1 MSEAKK
7 AKTTKKAVKKPRIN
21 KVEVVK
27 IPVKEKIKATE
38 NHVVEAVIETTIT
51 EEANKEVTAEIPAA
65 IEEES
70 KSPVVEK
77 EVPATEEAVEDTV
90 ETPIKEEVKAT
101 EMPVV
106 ETVIEKTLTEETN
119 KEIATEIPAAT
130 EKESEV
136 PVIEKEK
143 IEEVVKN
150 TVETLVI
157 EEVKAPEQIA
167 EEVVPFDWETIS
179 QNDNYTKTERA
190 DLEKEY
196 SITLPDV
203 IDKQVIDGVVVMVT
217 EREVV
222 VDINFKSDGVISFN
236 EFKYNSELKAG
247 DIVEVLVE
255 KQEDKNGQLVLSHR
269 RARVLR
275 AWEKVNVALETG
287 EIVNGQIRSRTK
299 GGMIVDVFGIEC
311 FLPGSQIDVK
321 PIRDYDEYVGKKME
335 FKVVKV
341 NESFRNVVVS
351 HKALI
356 EADLAVQTKEI
367 MSKLEK
373 GQVLEGTVKNITSY
387 GVFVDLGGI
396 DGLIHITDLS
406 WGRIS
411 HPDEIVSLDET
422 INVVILDYDEGK
434 SRIQLGLKQLG
445 AHPWENLDENV
456 KIGDEVEGKVVV
468 VADYGVF
475 VELQTGIEALLH
487 VSEMSWSTHLRSAN
501 DFYKKGDTV
510 KAQILT
516 LDKESRKMSL
526 GVKQMTPDPWAAIEA
541 NFPVGSKHSV
551 KVRNFTNFGIFVEL
565 VEGVDGLV
573 HISDLSW
580 TNKIKH
586 PAEFTQVDT
595 QLEVVVLDIDKSNRK
610 ISLGHKQ
617 LEENPWE
624 TYAKQFVDG
633 KDYEGTITEVLDKGA
648 LVALGEGIEAFA
660 PKSHIE
666 KEDGSAAGVGETL
679 QFRILEF
686 SKENKK
692 ILVSHTAI
700 LKKVTET
707 AKKKSVVSTKK
718 VIKKLEKDKKQ
729 STLGDLDQLSDLKK
743 NLEKDE

>member
-7 AKTTKKAVKKPRIN
+7 TTTTKKAVKKPRIN
-21 KVEVVK
+21 KVETVET
-27 IPVKEKIKATE
+27 PVKEQIKATE
-38 NHVVEAVIETTIT
+38 NPAVEAVIDIAVTKEINKEVAAATPVIEEAVGDTIETPVTEEVKEIPVIDSVIETTI
-51 EEANKEVTAEIPAA
+51 
-65 IEEES
+65 
-70 KSPVVEK
+70 
-77 EVPATEEAVEDTV
+77 
-90 ETPIKEEVKAT
+90 
-101 EMPVV
+101 
-106 ETVIEKTLTEETN
+106 
-119 KEIATEIPAAT
+119 
-130 EKESEV
+130 
-136 PVIEKEK
+136 
-143 IEEVVKN
+143 
-150 TVETLVI
+150 I
-157 EEVKAPEQIA
+157 EEVKEEKVPEEIV

-179 QNDNYTKTERA
+179 QNDNYTKAERV

-196 SITLPDV
+196 STTLPDV
-203 IDKQVIDGVVVMVT
+203 MNKQVIDGVVVMVT
-217 EREVV
+217 DREVV
-222 VDINFKSDGVISFN
+222 VNINFKSDGVISFN

-287 EIVNGQIRSRTK
+287 EVVNGQIRSRTK

-321 PIRDYDEYVGKKME
+321 PIRDYEEYVGKKME

-422 INVVILDYDEGK
+422 INVVILDYDEDK

-445 AHPWENLDENV
+445 DHPWESLDENV
-456 KIGDEVEGKVVV
+456 KVGDEVEGKVVV

-475 VELQTGIEALLH
+475 VELQTGVEALLH

-501 DFYKKGDTV
+501 DFYKKGDAV

-526 GVKQMTPDPWAAIEA
+526 GVKQMAPDPWTDIEA

-580 TNKIKH
+580 TKKIKH

-595 QLEVVVLDIDKSNRK
+595 QLEVVVLDIDKANRK

-624 TYAKQFVDG
+624 TYAKQFVEG

-666 KEDGSAAGVGETL
+666 KEDGSTAGVGETL

-700 LKKVTET
+700 FKQETET
-707 AKKKSVVSTKK
+707 ARKKSVTTTKK
-718 VIKKLEKDKKQ
+718 VIKKLKKDKKQ
-729 STLGDLDQLSDLKK
+729 STLGDLDQLSDLKR

>member
-1 MSEAKK
+1 MSEESKKVTAKK
-7 AKTTKKAVKKPRIN
+7 A
-21 KVEVVK
+21 VEISK
-27 IPVKEKIKATE
+27 
-38 NHVVEAVIETTIT
+38 
-51 EEANKEVTAEIPAA
+51 NKEVVASTSVTKEELTVDSVKSIKVPKKRIKKTVVTPKSDNIVEKDSV
-65 IEEES
+65 IEEIVS
-70 KSPVVEK
+70 VS
-77 EVPATEEAVEDTV
+77 
-90 ETPIKEEVKAT
+90 EEVK
-101 EMPVV
+101 
-106 ETVIEKTLTEETN
+106 IEKSPI
-119 KEIATEIPAAT
+119 KKSS
-130 EKESEV
+130 EK
-136 PVIEKEK
+136 
-143 IEEVVKN
+143 
-150 TVETLVI
+150 
-157 EEVKAPEQIA
+157 A
-167 EEVVPFDWETIS
+167 EEFDWDKAA
-179 QNDNYTKTERA
+179 QNDVYSKKERS
-190 DLEKEY
+190 DFEIQY
-196 SITLPDV
+196 SETLPDV
-203 IDKQVIDGVVVMVT
+203 VDKQVIDGTVVLVSD
-217 EREVV
+217 REVV
-222 VDINFKSDGVISFN
+222 IDINFKSDGVISFN
-236 EFKYNSELKAG
+236 EFKYNPELKAG
-247 DIVEVLVE
+247 DTVEVLVE

-275 AWEKVNVALETG
+275 AWEKVNIALETG
-287 EIVNGQIRSRTK
+287 EVVNGQIMSRTK
-299 GGMIVDVFGIEC
+299 GGMIVDIFGIEC

-445 AHPWENLDENV
+445 SHPWENLDKNV
-456 KIGDEVEGKVVV
+456 KVGDVVDGNVVV

-475 VELQTGIEALLH
+475 VELQAGIEALLH

-501 DFYKKGDTV
+501 DFYKKGDSV

-516 LDKESRKMSL
+516 LDKETRKMSL
-526 GVKQMTPDPWAAIEA
+526 GVKQMTPDPWADITAT
-541 NFPVGSKHSV
+541 FPVGSKHSV

-580 TNKIKH
+580 TKKIKH
-586 PAEFTQVDT
+586 PAEFTQVDAM
-595 QLEVVVLDIDKSNRK
+595 LDVVVLDIDKGNRK

-617 LEENPWE
+617 LDENPWDE
-624 TYAKQFVDG
+624 YVKQFKEG
-633 KDYEGTITEVLDKGA
+633 KDYEGIVNEVFDKGA
-648 LVALGEGIEAFA
+648 VIALSENVEAFA
-660 PKSHIE
+660 PKRHTE
-666 KEDGSAAGVGETL
+666 KEDGSFITLGETL
-679 QFRILEF
+679 SFRILEF

-700 LKKVTET
+700 FKAELELERKKSASSAKKVM
-707 AKKKSVVSTKK
+707 
-718 VIKKLEKDKKQ
+718 KKLEVDKKQ
-729 STLGDLDQLSDLKK
+729 STLGDLDSLAALKK
-743 NLEKDE
+743 NLGDDDN

>member
-1 MSEAKK
+1 MSKE
-7 AKTTKKAVKKPRIN
+7 N
-21 KVEVVK
+21 KVESVNQEETIK
-27 IPVKEKIKATE
+27 KEELSLTNNSPSEEIK
-38 NHVVEAVIETTIT
+38 VEEKALDPETIAKESSPEEVSKTTI
-51 EEANKEVTAEIPAA
+51 V
-65 IEEES
+65 
-70 KSPVVEK
+70 
-77 EVPATEEAVEDTV
+77 
-90 ETPIKEEVKAT
+90 IK
-101 EMPVV
+101 
-106 ETVIEKTLTEETN
+106 
-119 KEIATEIPAAT
+119 
-130 EKESEV
+130 KESQV
-136 PVIEKEK
+136 S
-143 IEEVVKN
+143 EE
-150 TVETLVI
+150 
-157 EEVKAPEQIA
+157 
-167 EEVVPFDWETIS
+167 FDWEKAAQDDIYS
-179 QNDNYTKTERA
+179 TKERA

-196 SITLPDV
+196 SATLPDV
-203 IDKQVIDGVVVMVT
+203 VDKQVIDGKVVLVT
-217 EREVV
+217 DREVV

-236 EFKYNSELKAG
+236 EFKYNPELSVG
-247 DIVEVLVE
+247 DTVEVLVE

-275 AWEKVNVALETG
+275 AWEKVNIALDTG
-287 EIVNGQIRSRTK
+287 EVVNGQIKSRTK
-299 GGMIVDVFGIEC
+299 GGMIVDIFGIEC

-341 NESFRNVVVS
+341 NEAFRNVVVS

-373 GQVLEGTVKNITSY
+373 GQVLEGSVKNITSY

-422 INVVILDYDEGK
+422 INVVILDFDEGK

-445 AHPWENLDENV
+445 QHPWENLNDDL
-456 KIGDEVEGKVVV
+456 KIGDEVDGKVVV

-475 VELQTGIEALLH
+475 VELQAGIEALLH

-516 LDKESRKMSL
+516 LDKETRKMSL
-526 GVKQMTPDPWAAIEA
+526 GVKQMTPDPWADIQDK
-541 NFPVGSKHSV
+541 FPVGSEHSV

-580 TNKIKH
+580 TKKIKH
-586 PAEFTQVDT
+586 PAEFTQVEAM
-595 QLEVVVLDIDKSNRK
+595 LSVVVLDIDKSNRK

-617 LEENPWE
+617 LEENPWD
-624 TYAKQFVDG
+624 TYAISFKEG
-633 KDYEGTITEVLDKGA
+633 KDYEGTIKELFDKGA
-648 LVALGEGIEAFA
+648 LVLLSDDVEAFA
-660 PKSHIE
+660 PKRHIE
-666 KEDGSAAGVGETL
+666 KEDGSSLNIGEKAL
-679 QFRILEF
+679 FKVLEF

-700 LKKVTET
+700 FKKELESER
-707 AKKKSVVSTKK
+707 KKSASSTKK
-718 VIKKLEKDKKQ
+718 IMKKLEDDKQQ
-729 STLGDLDQLSDLKK
+729 STLGDIDGLAALKK
-743 NLEKDE
+743 DLDTGK